1 MDIQPRRAGG
11 PRRAPLDRRAFLQ
24 RAALAGIGAPALV
37 ALLDACASSSVIGPG
52 DVVPSGTQSG
62 GSGLVV
68 ASPDNPV
75 TWPLSPD
82 NPAIAED
89 LEPEQGGVLQLYNY
103 ADYLAPGLIK
113 AFEKKYESYNVDV
126 QLSTFNDTE
135 EAITKIRSGNVPY
148 DIYFPSYDQISKMVD
163 GEAHPAADPLVH
175 PQHQQRV
182 AAVPR
187 TRCTTASGATPCP
200 TRSTRTGIG
209 WRTDMVTSDIG
220 ELDNPYDVA
229 VGHAVRRQD
238 RRDRRLAHRDVR
250 WCCCATAI
258 TDINTERS
266 DGHRADRHQLTAMQQ
281 ATAPEGHHHDV
292 QRPAGRADTGC
303 ARCGPATRSTPPY
316 YLPKGKAPDVLALLV
331 PRGRQG
337 RWSTTT

>member
-113 AFEKKYESYNVDV
+113 AFKKKYESTTSKGSSRR
-126 QLSTFNDTE
+126 STTPRR
-135 EAITKIRSGNVPY
+135 RS
-148 DIYFPSYDQISKMVD
+148 
-163 GEAHPAADPLVH
+163 
-175 PQHQQRV
+175 
-182 AAVPR
+182 PR
-187 TRCTTASGATPCP
+187 SVRATSRTTSTSRAT
-200 TRSTRTGIG
+200 TRS
-209 WRTDMVTSDIG
+209 
-220 ELDNPYDVA
+220 A
-229 VGHAVRRQD
+229 
-238 RRDRRLAHRDVR
+238 
-250 WCCCATAI
+250 
-258 TDINTERS
+258 
-266 DGHRADRHQLTAMQQ
+266 
-281 ATAPEGHHHDV
+281 
-292 QRPAGRADTGC
+292 
-303 ARCGPATRSTPPY
+303 
-316 YLPKGKAPDVLALLV
+316 
-331 PRGRQG
+331 
-337 RWSTTT
+337 RWSLGSSSDR